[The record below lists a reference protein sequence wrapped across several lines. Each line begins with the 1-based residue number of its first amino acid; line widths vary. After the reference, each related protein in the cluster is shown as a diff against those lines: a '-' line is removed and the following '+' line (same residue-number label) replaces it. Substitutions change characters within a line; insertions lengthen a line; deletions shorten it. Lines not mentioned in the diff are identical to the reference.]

1 MQFESPDVK
10 EACSLPCLRHGR
22 SAESVSWDGSDV
34 HQPRV
39 ALTFKGIC
47 CSITKLNWIGSPAG
61 DLATMASTTEGFVVF
76 SESLLL
82 FREPRASH
90 DMIHLFCPLIH
101 C

>member
-1 MQFESPDVK
+1 
-10 EACSLPCLRHGR
+10 
-22 SAESVSWDGSDV
+22 
-34 HQPRV
+34 
-39 ALTFKGIC
+39 
-47 CSITKLNWIGSPAG
+47 
-61 DLATMASTTEGFVVF
+61 MASTTEGFVVF